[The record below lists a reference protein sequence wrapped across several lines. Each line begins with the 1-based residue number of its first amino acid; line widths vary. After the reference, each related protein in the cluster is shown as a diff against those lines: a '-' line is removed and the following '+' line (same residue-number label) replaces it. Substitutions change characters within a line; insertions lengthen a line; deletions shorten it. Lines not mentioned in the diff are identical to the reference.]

1 MLALKYFISTIFI
14 YLVLLFSSIY
24 FYFDEI
30 KNNIVVQEN
39 IKRDLIFDNFKV
51 KIKDTILNNKYKEST
66 KLLDDLVSLNTYK
79 YVNLNYLSYY
89 ITNKSI
95 IMHANK
101 DLDMSWQLNDI
112 TTDVKQGSIFPFTN
126 TIHIIK
132 PNTGFNIDEN
142 ILIIKS
148 QAENQQD
155 IVNIISRINFAL
167 PKYENSTIKDNGY
180 FYNKFKKFIHI
191 ENNEKIV
198 IFFIHNK
205 EFANIVYKH
214 SNKYIYNMIESKSK
228 EYLIYFTIIFFI
240 VVLIFL
246 LINYFIMQN
255 TTNRYLKK
263 LKEYTSDILKNNFYR
278 FDSKKLVFKDIK
290 DVSEDIT
297 DISKKMATIINEL
310 NVNRNQLELKVST
323 DNLTGLPNNKIFEAE
338 IKNLFYNKTQSYI
351 IKIKLL
357 CMTNYSHNNTI
368 KNTNNLILSFVNKI
382 NSSISKEKQ
391 NSITVYRL
399 YGSEFAIIIKNMS
412 FDDINDY
419 LNKLSNKLITI
430 KDDYAINTKIAHMCS
445 IPFDYYSSTTTMLNK
460 LNTTFNK
467 TVDIP
472 KQISFYNEDNKK
484 LSDKNNSLIKIVN
497 SIVKNSA
504 FTLSYKYN
512 TYDYSTNKLVI
523 QEVYPNLIDF
533 QGKSIPIGS
542 FVAVA
547 SDLKQAIA
555 FDKDVIEKT
564 FKFISNSQLEHK
576 LAVNISIDS
585 IKDNSFITWLESK
598 LLYDY
603 EDIKEKII
611 FIITSFAA
619 KNNFED
625 FVNFTNVVNKFGS
638 SIVLKRFNYNDLTFD
653 QLDMVDITYIRVH
666 SNYTDVLDKQNKN
679 ILRNISDF
687 CVAKHIKLYADM
699 VKSDDTHQAL
709 ESLNFDGS
717 SK

>member
-1 MLALKYFISTIFI
+1 MLALKYFISSIFI
-14 YLVLLFSSIY
+14 YLVLLLSSVYI
-24 FYFDEI
+24 YFDEI
-30 KNNIVVQEN
+30 KNNIIMEEN
-39 IKRDLIFDNFKV
+39 TKRNLRFDNFKV
-51 KIKDTILNNKYKEST
+51 KIEDAILNNNYKESS
-66 KLLDDLVSLNTYK
+66 KLLDNLVSLNTYE
-79 YVNLNYLSYY
+79 YINLNYLSYY

-95 IMHANK
+95 ILHANK
-101 DLDMSWQLNDI
+101 HMDMSWQLNDI
-112 TTDVKQGSIFPFTN
+112 TIDAKQGTVLPFTN

-132 PNTGFNIDEN
+132 PNTGFNIDED
-142 ILIIKS
+142 IVIIKS
-148 QAENQQD
+148 QAENQQN

-167 PKYENSTIKDNGY
+167 PKYTNLVKKDNGI
-180 FYNKFKKFIHI
+180 FYNKFKNFMHI
-191 ENNEKIV
+191 ENKDKTV

-205 EFANIVYKH
+205 EFASIVYKH
-214 SNKYIYNMIESKSK
+214 TNKYIYNMIESKSK

-240 VVLIFL
+240 IVFIFL

-255 TTNRYLKK
+255 TTNKYLKK
-263 LKEYTSDILKNNFYR
+263 LKIYTNDILENNFYR
-278 FDSKKLVFKDIK
+278 FNSKKLVFKDIK
-290 DVSEDIT
+290 DVSEDIS
-297 DISKKMATIINEL
+297 DISKKMAIIINEL

-323 DNLTGLPNNKIFEAE
+323 DNLTGLPNNKIFEAD

-391 NSITVYRL
+391 NSITIYRL
-399 YGSEFAIIIKNMS
+399 YGSEFTIIIKNMS
-412 FDDINDY
+412 FEDINNY
-419 LNKLSNKLITI
+419 LNQLSNKLITI
-430 KDDYAINTKIAHMCS
+430 KDDYLIKTKIAHMCS
-445 IPFDYYSSTTTMLNK
+445 VPFDYYSSTTLMLNK
-460 LNTTFNK
+460 LNETFNK
-467 TVDIP
+467 TANIP

-484 LSDKNNSLIKIVN
+484 LSDKNESLSKIVN
-497 SIVKNSA
+497 SIIKNSS
-504 FTLSYKYN
+504 FTLSYKYD
-512 TYDYSTNKLVI
+512 TYNYTTNKLVI
-523 QEVYPNLIDF
+523 QEVYPNIIDF
-533 QGKSIPIGS
+533 QGKSIHIGT

-547 SDLKQAIA
+547 SDLKKAID

-564 FKFISNSQLEHK
+564 FKFIRNSQIEHK

-585 IKDNSFITWLESK
+585 IKNNSFITWLESK

-611 FIITSFAA
+611 FSITSFAA

-625 FVNFTNVVNKFGS
+625 FINFVNIVNKFGS
-638 SIVLKRFNYNDLTFD
+638 SIILKRFNYNDLTFD
-653 QLDMVDITYIRVH
+653 QLDMVDIDYIRVH
-666 SNYTDVLDKQNKN
+666 SNYTDILDKENKN

-699 VKSDDTHQAL
+699 VKSEDTHQVL